1 MMKELHL
8 RYAGTVL
15 PVTVVL
21 DEHYKTQA
29 KTLRGLLT
37 ELDGTYGG
45 FLEIFV
51 NRQTGQ
57 LNFNAMIYYGG
68 PGRVPVAVI
77 DLDQPVEDHAK
88 ITFW

>member
-1 MMKELHL
+1 MKELHL

-15 PVTVVL
+15 PVTEVL
-21 DEHYKTQA
+21 DEQYKTEVT
-29 KTLRGLLT
+29 TLRDLLA
-37 ELDGTYGG
+37 ELDHKYGG

-57 LNFNAMIYYGG
+57 LNLNAMIYYGE
-68 PGRVPVAVI
+68 PGKVPMAVI

>member
-8 RYAGTVL
+8 RYAGSVL
-15 PVTVVL
+15 PVTGVL

-29 KTLRGLLT
+29 KTLGDLLT
-37 ELDGTYGG
+37 ELDRKYGG
-45 FLEIFV
+45 FCEIFV
-51 NRQTGQ
+51 NGKTGQ

-68 PGRVPVAVI
+68 PGKVPVAVI